1 MYIQVV
7 NDYSLS
13 LSLSIYLS
21 SQMQQEEKWPV
32 FQTSPKMSAKFPKD
46 TTNTLQ
52 PESGELFEEMSG
64 MVTLK
69 RKTKEKGN
77 GVGMAD
83 HTSQNRTVS
92 SRPES
97 PYQSVF

>member
-1 MYIQVV
+1 
-7 NDYSLS
+7 
-13 LSLSIYLS
+13 
-21 SQMQQEEKWPV
+21 
-32 FQTSPKMSAKFPKD
+32 MSAKFPKD

-52 PESGELFEEMSG
+52 PELGELFEQISG

-69 RKTKEKGN
+69 QKAKEKGN

-83 HTSQNRTVS
+83 HISQIRTVS
-92 SRPES
+92 SQPES

>member
-1 MYIQVV
+1 
-7 NDYSLS
+7 
-13 LSLSIYLS
+13 
-21 SQMQQEEKWPV
+21 
-32 FQTSPKMSAKFPKD
+32 MSAKFPKD

-69 RKTKEKGN
+69 RKAKEKGN
-77 GVGMAD
+77 G
-83 HTSQNRTVS
+83 VS

-97 PYQSVF
+97 PYRVCFNIYILYNYCYYPFH